1 MVDDDAPF
9 MLTLLNDPSFIR
21 NIGDRGVRTVDDA
34 RRYIQNGP
42 RASYARHGFGLWL
55 VELIGDGEPVGIC
68 GLLKRDILE
77 DVDVGFAF
85 LPAYQ
90 SKGFGYES
98 ARAVLDYARDEL
110 GLRRVVAI
118 VSAGN
123 EVSARLLEKL
133 GMRFEG
139 MIQPFPAEP
148 PLRLFAVDF
157 LAPSPEHH
165 AGHRRF
171 PSPVDEGDAG

>member
-21 NIGDRGVRTVDDA
+21 NIGDRGVRTVADA

-77 DVDVGFAF
+77 DVDIGFAF

-90 SKGFGYES
+90 ARGFGYES
-98 ARAVLDYARDEL
+98 ARAVLDYARDVL
-110 GLRRVVAI
+110 ALRRVVAI

-123 EVSARLLEKL
+123 DVSARLLEKL

-139 MIQPFPAEP
+139 MIQPFPAEQ
-148 PLRLFAVDF
+148 PLRLFGIDLVRG
-157 LAPSPEHH
+157 LSPL
-165 AGHRRF
+165 
-171 PSPVDEGDAG
+171 